1 MVFQAVSESPCGIAR
16 MARRAPEAPVPV
28 TSLDDV
34 AVGSLVIVEGGK
46 TEAARRGVVR
56 FVGITQVGDRGE
68 REGSKIVTFCVRSFM
83 NAPR

>member
-1 MVFQAVSESPCGIAR
+1 

-56 FVGITQVGDRGE
+56 FVGTTQVRDRGE
-68 REGSKIVTFCVRSFM
+68 REREKG
-83 NAPR
+83 A